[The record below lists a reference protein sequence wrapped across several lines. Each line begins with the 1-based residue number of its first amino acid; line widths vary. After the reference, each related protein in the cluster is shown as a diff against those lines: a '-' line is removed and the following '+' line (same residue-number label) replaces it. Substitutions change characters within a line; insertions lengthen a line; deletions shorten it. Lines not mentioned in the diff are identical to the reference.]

1 MSEAEYALGYH
12 CGITFAGLKVASLF
26 RIDREAFRALADV
39 RFCFAKRGFRFAV
52 IGRSGGKDLLYV
64 FHLPRLQEILF
75 DEANAAFLRSCGYA
89 YRSVGEALLQLR
101 CRLCGG
107 AGFPHEIGVFLGYP
121 LDDVQGFIRGDR
133 ERECLAGY
141 WKVYSEPEKKA
152 RLFAKYRRCSECIC
166 SKLREGKT
174 LATIFRVI

>member
-1 MSEAEYALGYH
+1 MSEAEYALDYH

-75 DEANAAFLRSCGYA
+75 DESNADFLRSCGYA

-121 LDDVQGFIRGDR
+121 LDDVL
-133 ERECLAGY
+133 ECLAGY